1 MEAARDAA
9 REVQGKVRIP
19 IFTAGEKQ
27 QGLTDFNDL
36 HKARGLDAV
45 RRQLGR
51 PQEKGVER

>member
-1 MEAARDAA
+1 MSY
-9 REVQGKVRIP
+9 ILN
-19 IFTAGEKQ
+19 KQ

-51 PQEKGVER
+51 AQEKGVER